1 MEANTPD
8 TLGGRIARLRKEKGM
23 TQLEL
28 ADRMGVTD
36 KAVSKWERDV
46 SCPDIAS
53 MPRLAEVLGATVDEL
68 MQARPGAAAP
78 RPKPAGKQ
86 AGRLVELALKGVA
99 AAMGIAVAVLTMLD
113 ALDSQAAFLMLGLGL
128 ACLARQKRRKAPRT
142 ITAKSARRPLPYGS
156 PRADFARFR
165 AGAGAGREQSAC
177 CGLYKARP
185 GRAVFAWIPFAP
197 ARHGWRFG
205 KEIAANPAACRKYKH
220 KKNTA

>member
-128 ACLARQKRRKAPRT
+128 ACLAPTAAPNT
-142 ITAKSARRPLPYGS
+142 PAKTAQSPKNHNSKVRPRAPAGWQPAGGLCAVSGRKSARRFQPPARLSASSHFSKTIQFPSKFTYSLPGS
-156 PRADFARFR
+156 PSR
-165 AGAGAGREQSAC
+165 
-177 CGLYKARP
+177 
-185 GRAVFAWIPFAP
+185 
-197 ARHGWRFG
+197 
-205 KEIAANPAACRKYKH
+205 
-220 KKNTA
+220 

>member
-86 AGRLVELALKGVA
+86 AGGGHGHRGGGADHAGRAGQPGRLFDAGAGPCLPGYRSAAGRGVTPPPTA
-99 AAMGIAVAVLTMLD
+99 APNTPAKTAQSPKNHNSKVRPRAPAGWQPAGGLCAV
-113 ALDSQAAFLMLGLGL
+113 SG
-128 ACLARQKRRKAPRT
+128 R
-142 ITAKSARRPLPYGS
+142 KSARRFQPPARLSASSHFSKTIQFPSKFTYSLPGS
-156 PRADFARFR
+156 PSR
-165 AGAGAGREQSAC
+165 
-177 CGLYKARP
+177 
-185 GRAVFAWIPFAP
+185 
-197 ARHGWRFG
+197 
-205 KEIAANPAACRKYKH
+205 
-220 KKNTA
+220 